1 MQHALSPVERI
12 HALGRFSGK
21 PGLHRMRAL
30 CNALGN
36 PQDQLKFIH
45 LAGTNGKGSTAT
57 MLASALEKSGYRTGL
72 YTSPYLI
79 TFHERIR
86 INGSMISDNDLS
98 QLFQTVQDAANRISL
113 PAGEHIGEFEFVT
126 AMAFL
131 YFLEQACDIVV
142 LECGLGGEY
151 DATNIIAPPE
161 AAIITSI
168 SLDHIGVLGHTVEE
182 IARTKAGIFKPGSIH
197 IAACD
202 QSPQIYKVLTEQA
215 PDLLVPSSAQAITCE
230 LTGSKFYWEN
240 KPYEIRLIG
249 NYQIENAVTSIFAL
263 QQMSLRGWQI
273 PDAAI
278 RAGLRRA
285 YIPGRFQIIDSCPRI
300 IIDGSHNPDG
310 ICRLS
315 ETVKSFHFT
324 GSVHVILGM
333 CKDKLLQE
341 AVQEFTFP
349 VKKFYLTP
357 LQNERTADCQVLA
370 DLLQNRFNEIEI
382 CKDCADALS
391 QAQTESADNDLIL
404 LCGSLYLAGEAEQIL
419 AHDIKM

>member
-202 QSPQIYKVLTEQA
+202 QSPQI
-215 PDLLVPSSAQAITCE
+215 
-230 LTGSKFYWEN
+230 
-240 KPYEIRLIG
+240 
-249 NYQIENAVTSIFAL
+249 
-263 QQMSLRGWQI
+263 
-273 PDAAI
+273 
-278 RAGLRRA
+278 
-285 YIPGRFQIIDSCPRI
+285 
-300 IIDGSHNPDG
+300 
-310 ICRLS
+310 
-315 ETVKSFHFT
+315 
-324 GSVHVILGM
+324 
-333 CKDKLLQE
+333 
-341 AVQEFTFP
+341 
-349 VKKFYLTP
+349 
-357 LQNERTADCQVLA
+357 
-370 DLLQNRFNEIEI
+370 
-382 CKDCADALS
+382 
-391 QAQTESADNDLIL
+391 
-404 LCGSLYLAGEAEQIL
+404 
-419 AHDIKM
+419 